1 MQASLAAAYSIQ
13 PTGKLGRITPLPM
26 YTAYHFGYVL
36 SLFAS
41 AENTGMAY
49 VFIYD
54 RSLYYTCLRL

>member
-13 PTGKLGRITPLPM
+13 PTEELDRITPLPM